1 MSENSRPVPDV
12 TPETK
17 PYWEGAADGRL
28 LLRECLDCGL
38 TYHYPRALCPDCFSD
53 DVEWTEAMGTGNV
66 YSYSVSESMEGWPES
81 DLPIVVAYV
90 ELDEGPRVLTNID
103 ASPQNVTIGSRVE
116 VRFADV
122 AEDIAVPVFELVDD

>member
-1 MSENSRPVPDV
+1 
-12 TPETK
+12 
-17 PYWEGAADGRL
+17 
-28 LLRECLDCGL
+28 
-38 TYHYPRALCPDCFSD
+38 
-53 DVEWTEAMGTGNV
+53 MGTGNV
-66 YSYSVSESMEGWPES
+66 YSYSVSESMDGWPES

-90 ELDEGPRVLTNID
+90 ELDEGTRVLTNID